1 MNIINVL
8 TAVTYYSFTTPAV
21 KGLTSWVSGFIN
33 LFPSIALGVIIFT
46 LLLKLITLPLDYYSR
61 ASMRKNSLKME
72 QMRPQLEKL
81 QKQYANDKNKYNQ
94 KMMALYKKNGYSM
107 FGACL
112 PSIITLVF
120 FIIVLTAFNNY
131 STYQNIKYLYNM
143 NTAYNNIVDEG
154 IEDIITDDGIKY
166 IYHDKE
172 GRFVINDEE
181 IKKAVDA
188 SDLPVGL
195 KVTYNENKVSYA
207 TEGGY
212 VTITKT
218 VETEGENVKYS
229 FNSDGATIDW
239 DKFSLLTPKGG
250 EKTYGALYDEYIRL
264 VENDER
270 TEEKKKE
277 DFIKEIQQDRSAK
290 KFRDE
295 NERFLWVANIW
306 MPDSP
311 FQHPVFSDYNA
322 FNGKYKL
329 EKYTSNPEQ
338 YANLTAKL
346 GKEKKQVNGYL
357 IMVVLTAATSL
368 LSQLVMNKSQ
378 KTQLE
383 LQSVDGQGM
392 QTQKIMMWMMPI
404 MMGVFALM
412 YTAAFS
418 LYIIMSSVISLL
430 STLLINKIVDISFKK
445 KLAKEEASGDIVYK
459 KVRVAEV
466 NDGKKDKKKNKK

>member
-1 MNIINVL
+1 MSLTNVL
-8 TAVTYYSFTTPAV
+8 TAVTYYSFTTPTV

-81 QKQYANDKNKYNQ
+81 QKQYANDKDKYNQ

-143 NTAYNNIVDEG
+143 NTAYNSIVDEG
-154 IEDIITDDGIKY
+154 ITDIVTDDVKY

-172 GRFVINDEE
+172 GRFVINDAE

-188 SDLPVGL
+188 SNLPSGL
-195 KVTYNENKVSYA
+195 KVTYNENKVSYS
-207 TEGGY
+207 TEDGY

-218 VETEGENVKYS
+218 IETEGENVKYS

-239 DKFSLLTPKGG
+239 DKLSALTPKGKD
-250 EKTYGALYDEYIRL
+250 KTYAELYDEYKQKE
-264 VENDER
+264 ENAEK
-270 TEEKKKE
+270 TEE
-277 DFIKEIQQDRSAK
+277 DFIKEEIQQERSAE
-290 KFRDE
+290 KFRHE

-311 FQHPVFSDYNA
+311 FQHVVYSDYNA

-378 KTQLE
+378 KSQLE

-445 KLAKEEASGDIVYK
+445 KLAKEEANGDVVYK
-459 KVRVAEV
+459 KVRVTEV